1 MGGGKSVLEL
11 KAGERFHLTDEN
23 KFALVTAGN
32 VEVYAATTRDVSFRQ
47 IFLMRLTEHDAAYP
61 SLDEFEEIDIVLY
74 AVEDSEISLIPFD
87 EMRVADSARL
97 MRQWFGKLIE
107 LQWLRIM
114 ADRGDE
120 ILVRW
125 QSGEVL
131 SGKEADEDGLRR
143 EFEENESIFAMLLGV
158 RFTAQD
164 ENLAKRLNIRQQ
176 SKKKLV
182 DSAMENLI
190 GHELPGKQVSEGNLS
205 RLDQATFI
213 VARVAEALGMPT
225 DNISLSPEIVKKLD
239 QVGLLRRLVQKGN
252 MQMRLI
258 SLEDGWHTSDND
270 VMIAYRGDE
279 KELVALLP
287 TGAGRYRLVSV
298 KESGDRM
305 VDDTE
310 AKRIDKR
317 AFACYAGFPTQAM
330 KVRDLLNFMLRR
342 SWKADRRAILFAS
355 FMAGIIPLITPII
368 TETIFQDIIPILDRQ
383 GLSMVTQVSMVAA
396 FTMAALSMV
405 RSIAVLRISTHLD
418 IATDAALWGRVLAF
432 PTKFFRRFP
441 TGELAQRMAG
451 LQAVKSVMSEEFVGG
466 VLNLIFSA
474 WSLLLM
480 AYYSLKLTAAAVVV
494 WGIYLL
500 GMGLIYRRISM
511 IQAKLIEAKNDTA
524 SIVQQIFNG
533 LAKFRIQGAEEE
545 AYYLWSKA
553 FGKEWQWNLKLRWR
567 DNYSSITQAAEPLLL
582 SVVLYY
588 FVFYV
593 VNNNNTTGIGYSQ
606 FLAFESA
613 FTGFNMT
620 INSFVPLL
628 GQAFSIKPHI
638 DNLRPMLET
647 APEITDD
654 RVDAE
659 ALSGAIE
666 VSHLTFSYS
675 DDKPDVIHDMS
686 FRIAAGEQV
695 AIVGKSGCG
704 KSTLVRLLLG
714 FEEPKQ
720 GAIYYDGQDLSDLAL
735 PSVRSQM
742 GVVLQNGQL
751 MSGDIFTNIV
761 GTTALSLQDAWDA
774 AEAVGIADD
783 IRKMP
788 MGMQTVISE
797 GSSNISGGQRQRI
810 LIARALAARP
820 SIMIFDEATSA
831 LDNRTQAIV
840 TKSLARMHATRIVV
854 AHRLS
859 TIKDADRILVLDKGH
874 LVESGSFADLVAK
887 GGIFADMVKRQV
899 A

>member
-1 MGGGKSVLEL
+1 MEL
-11 KAGERFHLTDEN
+11 KAGERFYLTDEN
-23 KFALVTAGN
+23 KFALVTAGS

-47 IFLMRLTEHDAAYP
+47 IFLMGLTAQEAAYP
-61 SLDEFEEIDIVLY
+61 SLDEFEEIEIVLY
-74 AVEDSEISLIPFD
+74 AVDDAEISIIPFA
-87 EMRVADSARL
+87 EMDAAESVYR
-97 MRQWFGKLIE
+97 MRQWFGRLVE
-107 LQWLRIM
+107 LPWLRLM

-120 ILVRW
+120 VLVRW
-125 QSGEVL
+125 LSGEVL
-131 SGKEADEDGLRR
+131 SSKEKDGEALRE

-164 ENLAKRLNIRQQ
+164 ENLAMRISARQQ

-182 DSAMENLI
+182 NAAMEKLL
-190 GHELPGKQVSEGNLS
+190 GHELPYGKVSGGNLS
-205 RLDQATFI
+205 KLDRATFI
-213 VARVAEALGMPT
+213 VAQVAEALDMPAE
-225 DNISLSPEIVKKLD
+225 NISLSPEIVKKLD
-239 QVGLLRRLVQKGN
+239 QVGLLRRLVQKAN

-258 SLEDGWHTSDND
+258 SLEDGWHRSDND

-287 TGAGRYRLVSV
+287 TGMGGYRLVSA
-298 KESGDRM
+298 KEPGGRP
-305 VDDTE
+305 VDDGE
-310 AKRIDKR
+310 ARLIDKR
-317 AFACYAGFPTQAM
+317 AFACYAGFPTQTM
-330 KVRDLLNFMLRR
+330 KVRDLLRFMVRR
-342 SWKADRRAILFAS
+342 SWKEDRRAILFAS
-355 FMAGIIPLITPII
+355 FVAGIIPLVTPII

-396 FTMAALSMV
+396 FTLAALSMV
-405 RSIAVLRISTHLD
+405 RSVAVLRISTHLD
-418 IATDAALWGRVLAF
+418 MAADAALWGRVLAF
-432 PTKFFRRFP
+432 PTKFFRRFS

-451 LQAVKSVMSEEFVGG
+451 LQAVRSVMNEEFVGG
-466 VLNLIFSA
+466 VLNIIFSV
-474 WSLLLM
+474 WCLLLM

-500 GMGLIYRRISM
+500 GMGLIYRRISL
-511 IQAKLIEAKNDTA
+511 IQAKLIEAKNNTA
-524 SIVQQIFNG
+524 GIVQQIFNG

-553 FGKEWQWNLKLRWR
+553 FGEEWQWNLKLRWR
-567 DNYSSITQAAEPLLL
+567 NNYSGITQAAEPLFL
-582 SVVLYY
+582 SLVLYY
-588 FVFYV
+588 VVFYI
-593 VNNNNTTGIGYSQ
+593 VNKDNPTGIGYAE

-613 FTGFNMT
+613 FTGYNST
-620 INSFVPLL
+620 INGFVPLL

-647 APEITDD
+647 VPEITED
-654 RVDAE
+654 RVEAD

-666 VSHLTFSYS
+666 ASHLTFAYS
-675 DDKPDVIHDMS
+675 DDTPDVIHDVS

-720 GAIYYDGQDLSDLAL
+720 GAVYYDGQDLSDLSL

-810 LIARALAARP
+810 LIARALAAKP

-859 TIKDADRILVLDKGH
+859 TIKDADRILVMDKGR
-874 LVESGSFADLVAK
+874 LVESGSFEDLVAK
-887 GGIFADMVKRQV
+887 GGLFADMVKRQV